1 MDINNF
7 KEPLEPELS
16 LTIERLNKFLNSH
29 SFNITYPFDVE
40 VKINVTNIKPMIT
53 IGEWSDVIEYTI
65 SLEKTQD
72 VTGKII
78 LNHLSKIEQTQ
89 DYSIKR
95 GEHKNTYFVLY
106 EIKNSMNSILREFL
120 KYFNIN
126 NYVDCTRIIN
136 KISGNH
142 TKNINESLL
151 NEGKYSSV
159 IRQVVKDILK
169 IFKHQKEGDYQLPE
183 EISGRNMVY
192 EFPQLKSSFTVNLSM
207 RLNDE
212 IDTIDVDGAYYPDE
226 DTIDIII
233 ESNPNLDRETLEE
246 LHFELN
252 ELVAH
257 ELQHLIQK
265 DSGYEFPKKE
275 PKKSLKYY
283 TQSHELES
291 QIIGFKRRAQ
301 KERKPF
307 EDIVRNWFNKN
318 QSKHNLN
325 PKNMEIVINQI
336 LKSK

>member
-1 MDINNF
+1 
-7 KEPLEPELS
+7 
-16 LTIERLNKFLNSH
+16 
-29 SFNITYPFDVE
+29 
-40 VKINVTNIKPMIT
+40 
-53 IGEWSDVIEYTI
+53 
-65 SLEKTQD
+65 
-72 VTGKII
+72 
-78 LNHLSKIEQTQ
+78 
-89 DYSIKR
+89 
-95 GEHKNTYFVLY
+95 
-106 EIKNSMNSILREFL
+106 
-120 KYFNIN
+120 
-126 NYVDCTRIIN
+126 
-136 KISGNH
+136 
-142 TKNINESLL
+142 
-151 NEGKYSSV
+151 
-159 IRQVVKDILK
+159 
-169 IFKHQKEGDYQLPE
+169 
-183 EISGRNMVY
+183 MVY

-212 IDTIDVDGAYYPDE
+212 IDTIDVDGAYYSDD